1 MAPPGSTYADRQR
14 AAGEEAQRKT
24 TLSLRVGG
32 LGVAVLFLSGLG
44 AWLVT
49 EFILAFLVTMVV
61 GILLILW
68 AFLLVRSSVASFKR
82 QDRTKVL

>member
-1 MAPPGSTYADRQR
+1 MGGR
-14 AAGEEAQRKT
+14 ARLET
-24 TLSLRVGG
+24 PLSLRIGG
-32 LGVAVLFLSGLG
+32 RGVAGLFLRGRG

-61 GILLILW
+61 GVLLILW